1 MLWEK
6 ILCPCAVLRQS
17 RGSEWAATVPLSAKG
32 GFGHPPTESVESG
45 EIDKIVTRKDWQAA
59 GDGETQRGRVGFA
72 SANVTTPISDTS
84 QLDRERIPLV

>member
-1 MLWEK
+1 MPV
-6 ILCPCAVLRQS
+6 CCSTAVKGERV
-17 RGSEWAATVPLSAKG
+17 GCHCTAVSAKG
-32 GFGHPPTESVESG
+32 GSCHPPTESVESG